1 MAANRGTGFA
11 AFDCAD
17 IAGTIAS
24 RSGSASAAP
33 TPRMNVRRGNAIF
46 LITMSRS
53 PARRDGAPR
62 RSIRALLRHPH
73 LKRRARDDA
82 LHDRRKTVGRARRL
96 PLDLADRR
104 RVEGLESPPERIGQ
118 QLLGERGEEV

>member
-1 MAANRGTGFA
+1 MAANRGAGFA

-24 RSGSASAAP
+24 RSGSASVAP
-33 TPRMNVRRGNAIF
+33 IPRMNVRRGNAIF

-53 PARRDGAPR
+53 PARRDGAPPP
-62 RSIRALLRHPH
+62 SIRALLRHPH

-82 LHDRRKTVGRARRL
+82 MDDRRKTVARARRL
-96 PLDLADRR
+96 ALDLADRR
-104 RVEGLESPPERIGQ
+104 RVEGFESPPKRIGK
-118 QLLGERGEEV
+118 QL